1 MLGQVDFRR
10 LFEAAPDLY
19 LVLDPDLRV
28 VAVTDAY
35 AQATMIDRDQV
46 VGHGIFEI
54 FPDNPD
60 DTAAEGA
67 RNLRVSLE
75 RVLRGGVTDAMAV
88 QRYDIRQPDGSFEQR
103 FWSPS
108 NSPIRDSRG
117 RLRYI
122 VHRVEDVTEFM
133 RLQAAEAAQQQ
144 ETAHLHAATERM
156 EQEVFTRAH
165 EVAETSRRLKET
177 NAELTELYARTK
189 ELDEL
194 KSQFF
199 ANVSHELRTPLTLI
213 LTPAQQLLDA
223 VPDQDPA
230 RGGLEMIIRNAQ
242 ILLRQVNN
250 LLDASRLEAGAVRPD
265 YTRVDIAE
273 QARLSTAFFES
284 VALDRSTEFVVDT
297 RSAIAELD
305 PEHLQRILVN
315 LLSNAFKYTG
325 TNGIVRCAVRPERGH
340 VVIEVADSG
349 PGIPAAHRDAVF
361 DRFRQLDGGVA
372 RSTPGTGLG
381 LSIVRDLVRLHRGD
395 IRITDAPEGG
405 ALVTID
411 LPISAPAGTPVRAG
425 ADAESAP
432 QPTTAGEA
440 LAEFTPT
447 APAPAPA
454 PDLEYTGET
463 AKPVVVVIEDN
474 PDLNALLRRTLSA
487 RYCVLAAHDGRDGLD
502 LARRHRPDLLVC
514 DLMMPNM
521 AGDELLTRVR
531 ADPTLTNTPV
541 LILSARADD
550 RSRLAL
556 LRVGAND
563 YLPKPFDVTELQA
576 RVDNL
581 VNLRLAESRLR
592 TLRIAGERERIALE
606 LHRTVV
612 HRLFALSLQLSGT
625 RPLIRVG
632 AVADRLDAAVT
643 ELDAVI
649 DQIRLTINE
658 LDTPT
663 TSADLCVRLSGLIGD
678 TAETLGVHS
687 ATTFRGRFDTLDDT
701 LGDALH
707 DAAHHLVATIARRH
721 PDKIALTADLDDRE
735 LTLTITE
742 TTTAGTVIPPPS
754 AGDTDLLPPV
764 LTARHATLEVTVAPP
779 GDTTWT
785 WRVPI
790 QQPAP
795 T

>member
-1 MLGQVDFRR
+1 MLAQVDFRR
-10 LFEAAPDLY
+10 VFEASPDLY

-35 AQATMIDRDQV
+35 AQATMIDRDKILGRDV
-46 VGHGIFEI
+46 FEI
-54 FPDNPD
+54 FPDNPE
-60 DTAAEGA
+60 DTAAEGV
-67 RNLRVSLE
+67 RNVRASLE
-75 RVLRGGVTDAMAV
+75 RVLRGGVTDAMPV
-88 QRYDIRQPDGSFEQR
+88 QRYDIRKADGSFEQR

-108 NSPIRDSRG
+108 NSPVHDSHG
-117 RLRYI
+117 QLLYI

-133 RLQAAEAAQQQ
+133 RLQAAEAAQQR
-144 ETAHLHAATERM
+144 ETAYLHATTERM

-165 EVAETSRRLKET
+165 QVAESSRRLKET
-177 NAELTELYARTK
+177 NAELAELYARTK

-213 LTPAQQLLDA
+213 LTPAQQLLSA
-223 VPDQDPA
+223 VPAHDPA
-230 RGGLEMIIRNAQ
+230 RSGLEMIIRNAQ

-284 VALDRSTEFVVDT
+284 LAVDRSTEFIVDT
-297 RSAIAELD
+297 RPVIAELD

-315 LLSNAFKYTG
+315 LLSNAFKCTG
-325 TNGIVRCAVRPERGH
+325 TDGIVRCTVRPERGH

-361 DRFRQLDGGVA
+361 DRFRQLDGDAA

-405 ALVTID
+405 ALVTVD
-411 LPISAPAGTPVRAG
+411 LPTSAPAGTPVRAR
-425 ADAESAP
+425 ADLEFAE
-432 QPTTAGEA
+432 QQTAASEA
-440 LAEFTPT
+440 LAEFTAT
-447 APAPAPA
+447 APA
-454 PDLEYTGET
+454 PDLESTAET
-463 AKPVVVVIEDN
+463 AKPVVAVIEDN
-474 PDLNALLRRTLSA
+474 PDLNALLQRTLSA
-487 RYCVLAAHDGRDGLD
+487 RYRVLAAYDGRNGLE
-502 LARRHRPDLLVC
+502 LARSHRPDLLIC
-514 DLMMPNM
+514 DIMMPNM
-521 AGDELLTRVR
+521 GGDELLSHVR
-531 ADPTLTNTPV
+531 ADPILTNTPV
-541 LILSARADD
+541 LVLSARADD
-550 RSRLAL
+550 QSRLAL

-563 YLPKPFDVTELQA
+563 YLPKPFDITELQA

-612 HRLFALSLQLSGT
+612 HRLFALSLQLIGT
-625 RPLIRVG
+625 RPLIRG
-632 AVADRLDAAVT
+632 AAVADRLDAAVT
-643 ELDAVI
+643 ELDAII

-658 LDTPT
+658 LDTT
-663 TSADLCVRLSGLIGD
+663 ATSGVDLRTRLSGLIGD
-678 TAETLGVHS
+678 TAEALGIHS
-687 ATTFRGRFDTLDDT
+687 ATTFRGRFDTLDDA

-707 DAAHHLVATIARRH
+707 GAANHLVATISRCR
-721 PDKIALTADLDDRE
+721 PDKITLNADLGDRE
-735 LTLTITE
+735 LTLAITE
-742 TTTAGTVIPPPS
+742 TATASTVIPLPS
-754 AGDTDLLPPV
+754 ASDTDLLPPV
-764 LTARHATLEVTVAPP
+764 LTARDATLEVTAAPP

-785 WRVPI
+785 WKVPI
-790 QQPAP
+790 QGWHQ